1 VRRLPLLGLLT
12 LPAVFASASAWAATD
27 PYPTG
32 HIGYDISYP
41 QCPPKSTAGDFGII
55 GVNDGRPFMQNPCL
69 AGEVS
74 LAPTT
79 TLPSL
84 YINAAYSIAYRK
96 QITQGCSTSSASI
109 TGTSA
114 QKQAWAI
121 GCSEAETSISYS
133 GAPNIAMWWLDVET
147 GNSWST
153 SNLALNQ
160 YAING
165 AASRLEQS
173 GLPVGVYS
181 TGAMWTTITGGNK
194 FTPTNIAADWEAS
207 GGSCTA
213 AFTNSPV
220 WLLQSV
226 KSGLD
231 TDYAC

>member
-1 VRRLPLLGLLT
+1 MRRLPLLGLLT
-12 LPAVFASASAWAATD
+12 LPAVFASASAWAASD

-32 HIGYDISYP
+32 HTGYDISYP

-55 GVNDGRPFMQNPCL
+55 GVNDGRPFTRNPCL

-74 LAPTT
+74 LAPTS

-84 YINAAYSIAYRK
+84 YINAAYSSAYRK

-121 GCSEAETSISYS
+121 GCSEAETSVAYA

-153 SNLALNQ
+153 NNLALNQ

-181 TGAMWTTITGGNK
+181 TASMWAVITGGNK

-207 GGSCTA
+207 GDSCTV

>member
-1 VRRLPLLGLLT
+1 MRRLPLLGLLA
-12 LPAVFASASAWAATD
+12 LPAVFAQASAWAATD
-27 PYPTG
+27 PYPTS
-32 HIGYDISYP
+32 HTGYDISYP
-41 QCPPKSTAGDFGII
+41 QCPPKATTGDFGII
-55 GVNDGRPFMQNPCL
+55 GVNDGRPFTRNPCL

-84 YINAAYSIAYRK
+84 YINAAFSIAYRK
-96 QITQGCSTSSASI
+96 QITSGCSTLSTSI
-109 TGTSA
+109 TGTNA

-121 GCSEAETSISYS
+121 GCSEAETSINYA

-153 SNLALNQ
+153 SNLILNQ

-181 TGAMWTTITGGNK
+181 NASMWRTITGGNN

-207 GGSCTA
+207 GGSCTCLLY
-213 AFTNSPV
+213 TSPSPRD
-220 WLLQSV
+220 LSTCRMP
-226 KSGLD
+226 SS
-231 TDYAC
+231 A

>member
-1 VRRLPLLGLLT
+1 MRRLPLLGLLA
-12 LPAVFASASAWAATD
+12 LPAIFASASAWAATD

-32 HIGYDISYP
+32 HTGYDISYP
-41 QCPPKSTAGDFGII
+41 QCPPKPTAGDFGII
-55 GVNDGRPFMQNPCL
+55 GVNDGRPFTRNPCL

-84 YINAAYSIAYRK
+84 YINTAFSTAYRK
-96 QITQGCSTSSASI
+96 QITSACLSLSASI
-109 TGTSA
+109 TGTNG

-121 GCSEAETSISYS
+121 GCSEAQASINYA
-133 GAPNIAMWWLDVET
+133 GATNIAMWWLDVET
-147 GNSWST
+147 GNSWSS
-153 SNLALNQ
+153 SNPTLNQ

-165 AASRLEQS
+165 AASRLEQT

-181 TGAMWTTITGGNK
+181 SASMWSTITGGNK

-207 GGSCTA
+207 GGSCTTP
-213 AFTNSPV
+213 FTASPV
-220 WLLQSV
+220 WLLQTV
-226 KSGLD
+226 TSGLD